1 MQEKRIKKQEAR
13 DKNQDEKCLTLTFDH
28 KKSCPVFGGQLL
40 IKMILLL
47 VSSAKNTQHR
57 HKQINEGC
65 IKDESSY

>member
-1 MQEKRIKKQEAR
+1 MQEKRIKKQETRA
-13 DKNQDEKCLTLTFDH
+13 KKKCLTLNFDH
-28 KKSCPVFGGQLL
+28 KKSCPVFDGQLL